1 MKTQN
6 TITNEQITDAGHDT
20 DMIPQVR
27 ALCAFLDCQPDELS
41 KERYDHYDMPVF
53 SYGRAEYAIASDT
66 EADSAWD
73 QSLDSY
79 ISECIQPEMEKLEA
93 GNLSAYIKFDEEM
106 WKRDARMDG
115 RGHFLS
121 GYDGEENEEGEFF
134 IYRTN

>member
-1 MKTQN
+1 
-6 TITNEQITDAGHDT
+6 
-20 DMIPQVR
+20 
-27 ALCAFLDCQPDELS
+27 
-41 KERYDHYDMPVF
+41 MPVF

-93 GNLSAYIKFDEEM
+93 GNLSSYIKFDEEM
-106 WKRDARMDG
+106 WKRDARTAC